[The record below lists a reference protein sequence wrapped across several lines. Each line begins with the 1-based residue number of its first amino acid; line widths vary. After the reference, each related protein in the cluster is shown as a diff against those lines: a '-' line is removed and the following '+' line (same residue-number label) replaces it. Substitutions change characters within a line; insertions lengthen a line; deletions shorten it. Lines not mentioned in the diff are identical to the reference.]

1 MMTRLTPYSTIVLA
15 TILAVRTTAA
25 IPAVV
30 CVNGHP
36 SVSSEYKSSQEVI
49 ASRVLTAKQLPPT
62 NDNYFLEGTTYRVM
76 VEKSYKGSPSRTLS
90 VFSENS
96 SGRFPMKI
104 GHRYL
109 LFLYQDRGRYQV
121 DNCGNSDEL
130 ARSSRK
136 INELERIAT
145 GGRRR

>member
-1 MMTRLTPYSTIVLA
+1 MMARRTPYSSIILGL
-15 TILAVRTTAA
+15 ILALRATAA
-25 IPAVV
+25 MPAVV
-30 CVNGHP
+30 CVNGYP

-62 NDNYFLEGTTYRVM
+62 DDNYFLDGTMYRVM
-76 VEKSYKGSPSRTLS
+76 VGKSYKGSSFRTLS

-96 SGRFPMKI
+96 SGRFPMRV
-104 GHRYL
+104 GHTYL
-109 LFLYQDRGRYQV
+109 LFLYQDHGRYQV

-145 GGRRR
+145 GGSRR

>member
-1 MMTRLTPYSTIVLA
+1 MMTRLTPYSMIVLA

-136 INELERIAT
+136 ITELERIAT

>member
-1 MMTRLTPYSTIVLA
+1 MTRLTPYSTIVLA

-136 INELERIAT
+136 ITELERIAT

>member
-1 MMTRLTPYSTIVLA
+1 M
-15 TILAVRTTAA
+15 
-25 IPAVV
+25 PAVV
-30 CVNGHP
+30 CVNGYP

-62 NDNYFLEGTTYRVM
+62 DDNYFLDGTMYRVM
-76 VEKSYKGSPSRTLS
+76 VGKSYKGSPFRTLS

-96 SGRFPMKI
+96 SGRFPMRV
-104 GHRYL
+104 GHTYL
-109 LFLYQDRGRYQV
+109 LFLYQDHGRYQV

-145 GGRRR
+145 GGSRR